1 MSVVNNNL
9 LLTADA
15 GVAPSAYQ
23 IQRSLRFNS
32 ADSAYLSRTPSVAGN
47 RQTWT
52 WAGWVKCVNI
62 SGEGGWFLSA
72 TNGGSSTEWFR
83 FYNGK
88 LNYLLFTGGTFLS
101 NLEPA
106 AVYRYTS
113 AWYHI
118 VLAIDTTQATAS
130 DRVKFYVNGVQLTSV
145 AGTYPPQN
153 TNTYFNSTALNLI
166 NKESR
171 ALRYANYYLADVHF
185 IDGQALTPSSF
196 TETNATTGQLVPK
209 AFSVSYGVNGF
220 RLNFSDNSAAT
231 AATLGADSSGN
242 GNNWTP
248 NNLSAANSFLG
259 GNNGTL
265 VNGPTYSSANGGSI
279 VFDVSNDYVSVSS
292 ISVSTFTYQGWVY
305 NTPSGSAGDF

>member
-32 ADSAYLSRTPSVAGN
+32 ADSATLSRTPSVAGN
-47 RQTWT
+47 QKTWT
-52 WAGWVKCVNI
+52 WAAWVKLDKVPTGYPVI
-62 SGEGGWFLSA
+62 FQAGYTSAPWTALAFYPDGVLSPTYSA
-72 TNGGSSTEWFR
+72 GASDGSLTSA
-83 FYNGK
+83 K
-88 LNYLLFTGGTFLS
+88 
-101 NLEPA
+101 
-106 AVYRYTS
+106 YRDLS

-118 VLAIDTTQATAS
+118 VWATDTTQATAS
-130 DRVKFYVNGVQLTSV
+130 DRCKLYVNGVLQSFSSTN
-145 AGTYPPQN
+145 YPSQN
-153 TNTYFNSTALNLI
+153 FDTRANSIVSHTLGGWPGQYFTG
-166 NKESR
+166 
-171 ALRYANYYLADVHF
+171 YLADIHF

-209 AFSVSYGVNGF
+209 AYTGSYGTNGF

-248 NNLSAANSFLG
+248 NNLSVANSFLG

-265 VNGPTYSSANGGSI
+265 VNGPTYNSANGGSI
-279 VFDVSNDYVSVSS
+279 VF
-292 ISVSTFTYQGWVY
+292 
-305 NTPSGSAGDF
+305 